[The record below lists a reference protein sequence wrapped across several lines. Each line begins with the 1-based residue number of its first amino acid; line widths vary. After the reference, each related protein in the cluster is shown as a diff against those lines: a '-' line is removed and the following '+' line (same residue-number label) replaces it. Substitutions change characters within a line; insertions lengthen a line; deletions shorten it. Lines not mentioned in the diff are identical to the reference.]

1 MTHTGM
7 TRRSVLRTTSALA
20 LPVFGA
26 GALAACGDDESG
38 GSSGPVD
45 MVFSTWGS
53 PEEMKKSDEFV
64 AKYNAEHAAAGTITM
79 TLTPVDSYKEKVLTQ
94 LVGGNAPD
102 IIGATD
108 DFMAKLIESNAVVEL
123 GPLLDSAASRTKTS
137 DFGADAWGAA
147 KTADG
152 RYFGITTDAN
162 PSLMWYNTKV
172 LKAAGI
178 TEEPSATF
186 EAGNWTRDYFQD
198 TIDKVVASG
207 VKAFVVGSSWYDLY
221 PWLTCFGG
229 TVYKDGTFVAQDD
242 ATSVETLQWLVDLVK
257 GKSCYH
263 VLTVPAGQGQDSL
276 FMANSLAFTT
286 EGRWVVPQY
295 KTISSLETDVVHR
308 PTVDGKMA
316 VTATYTAFL
325 TLNKKAKNR
334 DAAFAFLTAY
344 GSVEGQTFRLGDGGV
359 SVPSIKGADAVVTQG
374 GYPKHAKYFTD
385 AQTTAFPLPVEEARV
400 PGLSAAIQ
408 RTFDELFAKSG
419 DAKGAL
425 QTIAGLAN
433 KAIEKGQLD

>member
-1 MTHTGM
+1 MTHTGL

-20 LPVFGA
+20 LPVLGA
-26 GALAACGDDESG
+26 GALAACGDDDTG
-38 GSSGPVD
+38 ASGPVD
-45 MVFSTWGS
+45 MVFSAWGS
-53 PEEMKKSDEFV
+53 PEEMKKADEFV
-64 AKYNAEHAAAGTITM
+64 AKFNAANSAAGKISM
-79 TLTPVDSYKEKVLTQ
+79 ALTPVDSYKEKILTQ

-102 IIGATD
+102 IIAATD

-123 GPLLDSAASRTKTS
+123 GPLLDGADSKTKTS
-137 DFGADAWGAA
+137 DFGAEAWGAA
-147 KTADG
+147 KTKDG

-172 LKAAGI
+172 LRTAGVA
-178 TEEPSATF
+178 EEPSATF
-186 EAGNWTRDYFQD
+186 EAGKWTRDYFQN

-229 TVYKDGTFVAQDD
+229 TVYQDGTFVAQDD
-242 ATSVETLQWLVDLVK
+242 ATSVEALQWLVDLVK
-257 GKSCYH
+257 AKACYH
-263 VLTVPAGQGQDSL
+263 VLNVPAGQGQDSL
-276 FMANSLAFTT
+276 FMANNLAFTT

-295 KTISSLETDVVHR
+295 SKISSLETDVVHR
-308 PTVDGKMA
+308 PSVDGKMA
-316 VTATYTAFL
+316 VTATYTAFM
-325 TLNKKAKNR
+325 TINKKAKNQ
-334 DAAFAFLTAY
+334 DAAFKFLTEY

-408 RTFDELFAKSG
+408 RAFDEMFAKNG
-419 DAKGAL
+419 DAKTGL
-425 QTIAGLAN
+425 QAIAALAN
-433 KAIEKGQLD
+433 PAIEKGQLN